1 MGSLSDDRKKRDE
14 ERRIAGLKKEIQDLE
29 VELKE
34 YEAAKEKVQNAKAN
48 CNTEVTSWQETVGK
62 FAQKEIKQPD
72 VFEGEM
78 ANKLETYIDDAK
90 EENDKGIEK
99 AAELLTELGTQI
111 DKINEKISFL
121 NNSIDYKRSLI

>member
-48 CNTEVTSWQETVGK
+48 WKIC
-62 FAQKEIKQPD
+62 
-72 VFEGEM
+72 
-78 ANKLETYIDDAK
+78 AK
-90 EENDKGIEK
+90 RNK
-99 AAELLTELGTQI
+99 AAGC
-111 DKINEKISFL
+111 F
-121 NNSIDYKRSLI
+121 

>member
-1 MGSLSDDRKKRDE
+1 MGSLSDDRKKEMKNAECRTQKRD
-14 ERRIAGLKKEIQDLE
+14 QDLE
-29 VELKE
+29 VELKNMRP
-34 YEAAKEKVQNAKAN
+34 AKEKVQNAKAN

-99 AAELLTELGTQI
+99 AAELVTELGTQI
-111 DKINEKISFL
+111 DKINKKISFL

>member
-62 FAQKEIKQPD
+62 FAQPD

-99 AAELLTELGTQI
+99 AAELVTELGTQI

-121 NNSIDYKRSLI
+121 NNSIDYKRSLL

>member
-34 YEAAKEKVQNAKAN
+34 YEAAKEKVQNAKTN

-62 FAQKEIKQPD
+62 FAQKEIKQPEI
-72 VFEGEM
+72 FEGEM
-78 ANKLETYIDDAK
+78 ANK
-90 EENDKGIEK
+90 
-99 AAELLTELGTQI
+99 
-111 DKINEKISFL
+111 
-121 NNSIDYKRSLI
+121 